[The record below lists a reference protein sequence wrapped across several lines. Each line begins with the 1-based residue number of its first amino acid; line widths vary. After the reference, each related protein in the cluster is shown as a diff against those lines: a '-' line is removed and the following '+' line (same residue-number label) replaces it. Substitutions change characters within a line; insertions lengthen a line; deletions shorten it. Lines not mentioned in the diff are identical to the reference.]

1 MKLSATPPNLR
12 QPQLDYVDQRWNQ
25 LHELEMKRSDTATN
39 YLFLVSGG
47 ASAAV
52 LAFIGNVAKDQVIP
66 QSAVL
71 MLGCFAISL
80 LIVGLLKGAI
90 TMHVM
95 AIFKSWQ
102 SLVNRYYSD
111 EIGWK
116 AMLVEDSKVVRRF
129 EWLHLLLG
137 WLSFLF
143 LCLGVGIGFFKLQE
157 EVNHGKL
164 EKNIAAVTATAKS
177 SSISAKESPGVDNK
191 SSKRETHNDRSRPGD
206 AATPTSSKKEVK
218 PVNLPD

>member
-1 MKLSATPPNLR
+1 MKLSVTPPDLR
-12 QPQLDYVDQRWNQ
+12 QPQLDYLEQRWKQ
-25 LHELEMKRSDTATN
+25 LHELEIKRSDTATN

-52 LAFIGNVAKDQVIP
+52 LAFIGNVAKDQSIP

-80 LIVGLLKGAI
+80 LIVGLLKGAV

-102 SLVNRYYSD
+102 SLVSRYYSD

-116 AMLVEDSKVVRRF
+116 SMLAEDNKVVRKF

-137 WLSFLF
+137 WLSFVF
-143 LCLGVGIGFFKLQE
+143 LCFGVSIGFIKLQE
-157 EVNHGKL
+157 EVIHGKL
-164 EKNIAAVTATAKS
+164 EQKIAAAPAAAQS
-177 SSISAKESPGVDNK
+177 SDISAKESAGVDKKGSERKAYN
-191 SSKRETHNDRSRPGD
+191 HRSRTGD
-206 AATPTSSKKEVK
+206 AATPATSKKEVK
-218 PVNLPD
+218 AVNLSD

>member
-12 QPQLDYVDQRWNQ
+12 QPQLDYLDQRWNQ
-25 LHELEMKRSDTATN
+25 LHELEVKRSDTATN

-102 SLVNRYYSD
+102 SLVGRYYSD

-116 AMLVEDSKVVRRF
+116 SMLAEDNKVVRKF

-137 WLSFLF
+137 WLSFVF

-164 EKNIAAVTATAKS
+164 EKNITAVTAAAKNS
-177 SSISAKESPGVDNK
+177 GVSAKESAGVDKEGSERKTYNYR
-191 SSKRETHNDRSRPGD
+191 SSTGD
-206 AATPTSSKKEVK
+206 AATPASSKKEVK
-218 PVNLPD
+218 AVNLSD

>member
-12 QPQLDYVDQRWNQ
+12 QPQLDYVDRRWNQ
-25 LHELEMKRSDTATN
+25 LHELEIKRSDTATN

-102 SLVNRYYSD
+102 GLVNRYYSD

-116 AMLVEDSKVVRRF
+116 AMLAEDSKVVRRF

-164 EKNIAAVTATAKS
+164 EKNIAAVTATTKS
-177 SSISAKESPGVDNK
+177 SSISAKESLGVDK
-191 SSKRETHNDRSRPGD
+191 KGSERETNNDRSRPGD
-206 AATPTSSKKEVK
+206 AATPTNSKKEVK
-218 PVNLPD
+218 AVNLPD

>member
-12 QPQLDYVDQRWNQ
+12 QQQLDYLDQRWNQ
-25 LHELEMKRSDTATN
+25 LHELEVKRSDTATN

-102 SLVNRYYSD
+102 SLVSRYYSD

-116 AMLVEDSKVVRRF
+116 SMLAEDNKVVRKF

-137 WLSFLF
+137 WLSFVF

-164 EKNIAAVTATAKS
+164 EKNIAAVTAAAKNS
-177 SSISAKESPGVDNK
+177 GISAKESAGVDK
-191 SSKRETHNDRSRPGD
+191 KGSERKTHNDRRRTGD
-206 AATPTSSKKEVK
+206 ATTPTSSKKEVK
-218 PVNLPD
+218 AVNPSD